1 LQVPHNPGGGRE
13 PLADLEYEAKAIEWR
28 GPAPYLFLPVPEESA
43 AAIKYAAA
51 LVTYGWG
58 MVPVNASIDGVEF
71 TTALFPKDGTFLLPL
86 KRDVQRKTGVGVG
99 DIVRVQI
106 KISAP

>member
-1 LQVPHNPGGGRE
+1 VPHNPEGGKE
-13 PLADLEYEAKAIEWR
+13 PLADLAFEAKAIDWR
-28 GPAPYLFLPVPEESA
+28 GPAPYLFVPVPEEPA

-58 MVPVNASIDGVEF
+58 MVPVNASVDGVEF

-106 KISAP
+106 KISAL